1 MDRYE
6 TEDSGAGIALAVL
19 GGMALGAIAM
29 YLTDPEQGR
38 RRRSLLQKTVRNM
51 SSRTG
56 DLANSAW
63 RDASSRFAGLQ
74 QSAGRLAGQRSS
86 KPIDDHVLEARVR
99 SKLNRTASSP
109 HAIEVVADQGRITLS
124 GLVEPD
130 EREVVLDLVQSI
142 PGVDAVR
149 VDLDDGA
156 RGLRR
161 ASGGLPLIALAAG
174 GALLGY
180 YGLSRGRGA
189 GSDIIRTG
197 LHWLSGLSEPFHLR
211 AFDWRRGISGAVDG
225 QPVEMSRTIDI
236 KAAPDAVFDVWSNT
250 ENFPHFMS
258 HVVEVRDLGQ
268 QRSHWA
274 VRGPGG
280 AQIEWNSVLTR
291 VERPH
296 ALEWESEPGS
306 MIDNSGAVYLEPR
319 NGGGTRAT
327 VQMAYRPPAG
337 ALGTTVAMLMGS
349 DPGRQLEDDLKRMR
363 NFIESGV
370 PLQEAEPP
378 MTTKGQMLH

>member
-19 GGMALGAIAM
+19 GGIALGAIAM

-74 QSAGRLAGQRSS
+74 QSASRLVGQRSS
-86 KPIDDHVLEARVR
+86 KPIDDHVLEARVK

-124 GLVEPD
+124 GVVERE
-130 EREVVLDLVQSI
+130 EREVLLDLVQSI
-142 PGVDAVR
+142 PGVDEVR
-149 VDLDDGA
+149 VDLDDGTRGR
-156 RGLRR
+156 RGL
-161 ASGGLPLIALAAG
+161 SGSLPLIALAG

-189 GSDIIRTG
+189 GADVIRTG
-197 LHWLSGLSEPFHLR
+197 LHWLSGLSEIFHLR
-211 AFDWRRGISGAVDG
+211 AFDWLRGISGAVEG
-225 QPVEMSRTIDI
+225 EPVEMSRTIDI
-236 KAAPDAVFDVWSNT
+236 NAAPDAVFDVWSNT

-306 MIDNSGAVYLEPR
+306 MIENSGALYLEPR
-319 NGGGTRAT
+319 AGGGTRAT

-337 ALGTTVAMLMGS
+337 SLGTTVAMLMGS
-349 DPGRQLEDDLKRMR
+349 DPRRQLEDDMKRMR
-363 NFIESGV
+363 NFIERGL
-370 PLQEAEPP
+370 PLPEAEPP